1 MDGIMKM
8 IKAGLGL
15 LPTKTAPEYAL
26 KMYNKGYD
34 AALVDITELITI
46 VKQRYLDVLKDPDV
60 CSVPEIERLCGTII
74 NGICKNIIDSLNYK

>member
-1 MDGIMKM
+1 MKM

-26 KMYNKGYD
+26 KMYNKGYN
-34 AALVDITELITI
+34 AALVDIAELVTI

-60 CSVPEIERLCGTII
+60 HPMPEAEKLYRATIDEICKTII
-74 NGICKNIIDSLNYK
+74 NSLNYK